1 MPDDTPAPVRDWRAL
16 LIDRLAGLAVA
27 VLAVV
32 LYALGAPDEIWILVL
47 LGGLALVGVSV
58 PLRGAR
64 GFARVTALVPMAVTG
79 LLALALLAVLS
90 LVGCASREV
99 RGRELR
105 PVIYDHPTK
114 PPPACLYRA
123 TIDGELVLDADLD
136 ECPAVPVCRERGP

>member
-90 LVGCASREV
+90 LVGCASVQQSGERLTFT
-99 RGRELR
+99 LR
-105 PVIYDHPTK
+105 DDPKRPA
-114 PPPACLYRA
+114 PACLYRV
-123 TIDGELVLDADLD
+123 TVDGELVLEGAIA
-136 ECPAVPVCRERGP
+136 ECPAVPVCEERP

>member
-1 MPDDTPAPVRDWRAL
+1 MPDDTPAPARDWRAL

-27 VLAVV
+27 VLAIV
-32 LYALGAPDEIWILVL
+32 LYSLGARDEIWILVL

-90 LVGCASREV
+90 LVGCASVQQSGERLTFT
-99 RGRELR
+99 LR
-105 PVIYDHPTK
+105 DDPERPA
-114 PPPACLYRA
+114 PACLYRV
-123 TIDGELVLDADLD
+123 TVDGELVLEGAIA
-136 ECPAVPVCRERGP
+136 ECPAVPVCEERP

>member
-27 VLAVV
+27 VLAIV
-32 LYALGAPDEIWILVL
+32 LYSLGARDEIWILVL

-64 GFARVTALVPMAVTG
+64 GFARVTALVPMVVTG

-90 LVGCASREV
+90 LVGCASVQQSGERLTFT
-99 RGRELR
+99 LR
-105 PVIYDHPTK
+105 DDPERPA
-114 PPPACLYRA
+114 PACLYRV
-123 TIDGELVLDADLD
+123 TVDGELVLEGAIA
-136 ECPAVPVCRERGP
+136 ECPAVPVCEERP

>member
-27 VLAVV
+27 VLAIV
-32 LYALGAPDEIWILVL
+32 LYSLGAPDEIWILVL

-90 LVGCASREV
+90 LVGCASVQQSGERLTFT
-99 RGRELR
+99 LR
-105 PVIYDHPTK
+105 DDPERPA
-114 PPPACLYRA
+114 PACLSRV
-123 TIDGELVLDADLD
+123 TVDGELVLEGAIA
-136 ECPAVPVCRERGP
+136 ECPAVPVCEERP

>member
-27 VLAVV
+27 VLAIV
-32 LYALGAPDEIWILVL
+32 LYSLGAPDEIWILVL

-90 LVGCASREV
+90 LVGCASVQQSGERLTFT
-99 RGRELR
+99 LR
-105 PVIYDHPTK
+105 DDPERPA
-114 PPPACLYRA
+114 PACLYRV
-123 TIDGELVLDADLD
+123 TVDGELVLEGAIA
-136 ECPAVPVCRERGP
+136 ECPAVPVCEERP